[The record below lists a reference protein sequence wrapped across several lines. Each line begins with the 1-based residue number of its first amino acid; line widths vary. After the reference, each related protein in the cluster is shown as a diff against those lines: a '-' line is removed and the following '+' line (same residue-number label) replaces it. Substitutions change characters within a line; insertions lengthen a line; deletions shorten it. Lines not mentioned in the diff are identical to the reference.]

1 MSIVHKGFGHDELPQ
16 SPEYREY
23 IQYAGTTGSC
33 AEYDEETETLKIIF
47 TETPVFHKLTGSVP
61 DGIDF
66 GTAKFAMVLQKPEQL
81 RLLARQLLIC
91 ADGFERLLDPAYKYR
106 EELMGRKAFDI

>member
-16 SPEYREY
+16 SSEYREY

-91 ADGFERLLDPAYKYR
+91 ADGFERLQSLT
-106 EELMGRKAFDI
+106 EL